1 MNRSTAS
8 PRLGACVKILVGPA
22 ATLFLALAFCS
33 IVAPDRKA
41 SASIE
46 HPQLL
51 RSANINAFVNGH
63 KTATATVDVARTHQ
77 EIAGF
82 GASEAFYEG
91 FLARHPRSKD
101 IYDALFGPEHGL
113 HTDFLRL
120 QNKFRY
126 ATDLNF
132 VKDSLAIVKGAN
144 SLRSS
149 PMTIVMSSWSPPA
162 VLKSNGSEKNGGTL
176 IKKNGKYD
184 YADFAQYWQDSV
196 TVYRALGID
205 PTYVSIQ
212 NEPDETTDYE
222 SCRFN
227 PNEGIFHGEAWAG
240 YAEATDAVYKA
251 FQKLPSPPLLLGPET
266 IGIGYGNETAFTNAV
281 NPKQI
286 YAVTHHLYTG
296 GDKENSDSYIPALQA
311 LRNETP
317 GRIRFMTE
325 YYTANGF
332 QTALMIEDELAE
344 EDVSLYLYWPYA
356 WPSADGGGTLL
367 NVENPDEPAKWKTK
381 NGWDYT
387 DGYYALKQF
396 SYFIR
401 AGYRRVD
408 ATSSNDEVKLS
419 AYLSPRKDKL
429 VVVALNISPKDANT
443 VRLKLGAFDGATSSV
458 VYRTTFS
465 DRTEQFAALGPLG
478 AERSI
483 NLPSHSV
490 VTVEITK

>member
-1 MNRSTAS
+1 
-8 PRLGACVKILVGPA
+8 VKILVGPA